1 MVSAAVERA
10 RTRRAIS
17 REPAGDPAL
26 LSGVAGVMSRL
37 ARQQEVRE
45 LRDLLQKIDGRLG
58 DVCCRQRNEV
68 LAKAET
74 ARLPG

>member
-1 MVSAAVERA
+1 MISTAVERA
-10 RTRRAIS
+10 RTRRAIG
-17 REPAGDPAL
+17 REPAGDLAL
-26 LSGVAGVMSRL
+26 LIGVAGVMSRL

-45 LRDLLQKIDGRLG
+45 LRDLLQKIDGRLD
-58 DVCCRQRNEV
+58 DVRRRQRDEV

>member
-10 RTRRAIS
+10 RTRRAIG
-17 REPAGDPAL
+17 REPAGDLAL
-26 LSGVAGVMSRL
+26 LFGVAGVMSRL

-45 LRDLLQKIDGRLG
+45 LRDLLQKIDGRLD
-58 DVCCRQRNEV
+58 DVRRRQRDEV
-68 LAKAET
+68 LAKTET